1 MAMNEF
7 GDDVPDNI
15 VVKAR
20 KAGCIKCPKYVYKD
34 GEYGEKKLPA
44 ASIGCQPAARRFQ
57 NPENAEEMKVDLGDG
72 WVAFE
77 SRTAS
82 MRDLDGSV
90 RRLEGKGRDEPCIIC
105 GEDRHTDDAHFP
117 KPQAKGGTEVIP
129 LCPTH
134 HKLLDNGQLSFSEM
148 KVIWQSRYSHFKS
161 FEEFMKWVYD
171 KGYPYSI
178 EDIRNKKLWK
188 DFGKKEVCYMISN
201 SLA

>member
-1 MAMNEF
+1 MAMNECE
-7 GDDVPDNI
+7 DDVPDNI
-15 VVKAR
+15 VLKA
-20 KAGCIKCPKYVYKD
+20 KEAGCIKCPKYVYKD
-34 GEYGEKKLPA
+34 GEYGGNFPS
-44 ASIGCQPAARRFQ
+44 ASIGCQLAVPFRNIE
-57 NPENAEEMKVDLGDG
+57 NPEKWKVDLGDG

-77 SRTAS
+77 SPSAS
-82 MRDLDGSV
+82 RRALDGSV
-90 RRLEGKGRDEPCIIC
+90 RRSEGKGRDGPCIIC
-105 GEDRHTDDAHFP
+105 GEDRHTEDAHFP
-117 KPQAKGGTEVIP
+117 KSQAKGGTEVIP

-134 HKLLDNGQLSFSEM
+134 HKLLDNGRLSLSEM

-161 FEEFMKWVYD
+161 FDEFMKWSYD